1 MKMNFEYFQI
11 QKWIL
16 EPVRAEKVDWV
27 IFLVSLFS
35 SWLMVLKLSKKYI
48 FCNFVLTARNL
59 GLLNQLTYM
68 HMKGLFTQFQK
79 IVLFRVWSRRIL
91 LRICWVSIFFDILIA
106 NISWTIVQTTINHVI
121 FSKRVKRTFRCIYVS
136 CINIFR
142 FAAAVSTKLQK
153 IHSFGQL
160 KDHKSEGNMITKQV
174 TPFFSS
180 TFSAITVCN
189 IHFFYLKIVKIHFQV
204 VSHLVHSGL

>member
-11 QKWIL
+11 QKWFL
-16 EPVRAEKVDWV
+16 KPVRAEKVDWV
-27 IFLVSLFS
+27 ICLLSLFS
-35 SWLMVLKLSKKYI
+35 SWLMVLKLSKKCI

-68 HMKGLFTQFQK
+68 DMKGLFTQFQK
-79 IVLFRVWSRRIL
+79 IVLFKVWSRRIL
-91 LRICWVSIFFDILIA
+91 LNICWVSIFFDILIA

-121 FSKRVKRTFRCIYVS
+121 FSKRVKKTFRCIYIS

-142 FAAAVSTKLQK
+142 FTAEVSTKLQK

-160 KDHKSEGNMITKQV
+160 KDHESEGNIITRQV

-180 TFSAITVCN
+180 TFSAVTVTF
-189 IHFFYLKIVKIHFQV
+189 IFFIWR
-204 VSHLVHSGL
+204 

>member
-1 MKMNFEYFQI
+1 MKVNFEYFQI

-16 EPVRAEKVDWV
+16 KPVRAEKVDWV

-68 HMKGLFTQFQK
+68 HMKGLFTQFKK

-91 LRICWVSIFFDILIA
+91 LNICWGSIVFDILIA

-142 FAAAVSTKLQK
+142 FAAEVSTNLQK
-153 IHSFGQL
+153 IHSWTI
-160 KDHKSEGNMITKQV
+160 EG
-174 TPFFSS
+174 P
-180 TFSAITVCN
+180 
-189 IHFFYLKIVKIHFQV
+189 
-204 VSHLVHSGL
+204 